1 MIAAPD
7 PIAQTGWVT
16 VTELKLSYHSGYI
29 YIYTHTNSEGV
40 FPLC

>member
-7 PIAQTGWVT
+7 PIAQTVWVT

-29 YIYTHTNSEGV
+29 YSNSEG
-40 FPLC
+40 FPIMLT